1 MSQPEAEP
9 RRRRPSLRRS
19 VPGPNEVR
27 FAQAFGVVLRVLR
40 QCRRLDAK
48 KLAAVTGTGYI
59 QLTRYEAGESLPT
72 MTKML
77 ELLTAMGVSFET
89 FAQMQSLANRMVGL
103 GYPEVTLAERLAKAE
118 EEQSSAATDGAGRSE
133 GATGMG

>member
-1 MSQPEAEP
+1 MSQPESVP
-9 RRRRPSLRRS
+9 RRRRPGLRRS

-59 QLTRYEAGESLPT
+59 QLTRYEAGEALPT

-77 ELLTAMGVSFET
+77 ELLTAMGVSFDT

-103 GYPEVTLAERLAKAE
+103 GYPEVTLAERLAQAE
-118 EEQSSAATDGAGRSE
+118 EAESAAATGGAESSDGADG
-133 GATGMG
+133 TG

>member
-1 MSQPEAEP
+1 MSQPEPKP
-9 RRRRPSLRRS
+9 RRGRPGLRWS

-48 KLAAVTGTGYI
+48 ELAAVSGTGYI
-59 QLTRYEAGESLPT
+59 QLTRYEAGEALPT

-77 ELLTAMGVSFET
+77 ELLTAMGVSFDT

-103 GYPEVTLAERLAKAE
+103 GYPEVTLAGGLAVAD
-118 EEQSSAATDGAGRSE
+118 EEQLAEAAAGAGRS
-133 GATGMG
+133 GLMNGTS